1 MNKQKKQWWFNGV
14 VGALLLGS
22 GLSVALEC
30 SQLKHNGADFWLW
43 TLGGTAGIGL
53 VLSGVVLLIRAGI
66 INEQLKNQSKNKE

>member
-66 INEQLKNQSKNKE
+66 INEQLKDQSKNKE